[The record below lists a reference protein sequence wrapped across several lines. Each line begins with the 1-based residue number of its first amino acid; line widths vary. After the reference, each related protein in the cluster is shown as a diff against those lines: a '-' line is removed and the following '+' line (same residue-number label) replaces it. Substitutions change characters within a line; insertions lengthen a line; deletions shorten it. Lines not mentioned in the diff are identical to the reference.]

1 MARPRV
7 FISSTFYDLRQVR
20 TDLERFVSQL
30 GYDPVLHERGRVPYG
45 SKKELE
51 EYCYREIDLCD
62 ILVSIIGGRY
72 GTGSQ
77 QSPYSIS
84 QTELKR
90 AVERGKSV
98 FIFVERSVYAE
109 YQTYLKNKK
118 TKGVVYNFV
127 DNVVIYEFIEEVEA
141 LPRNNPIAPFETA
154 QDIAEFLQEQ
164 WAGLFQRFL
173 QEQSR
178 TKEIE
183 IVDSMANTAK
193 TLDQLVKFLTEERRN
208 KDQAIQGI
216 LLTNHPIF
224 QQIRTVLSVPY
235 RVFFTSR
242 KELNEWLRVRSFI
255 ALPPEAWDDKEYEE
269 WTNDTGKEEDAF
281 LKVARSVFDSKGRL
295 RVYTSEEWKE
305 RWVHLQKV
313 PKAPQPATTS
323 PITDEDIPF

>member
-7 FISSTFYDLRQVR
+7 FVSSTFYDLRQVR
-20 TDLERFVSQL
+20 ADLERFVSQL
-30 GYDPVLHERGRVPYG
+30 GYDPILHERGRVPYG

-62 ILVSIIGGRY
+62 IVVSIIGGRY

-77 QSPYSIS
+77 QQPYSIS

-90 AVERGKSV
+90 AVDRGKAV

-127 DNVVIYEFIEEVEA
+127 DNTAIYEFIEEVEA

-154 QDIAEFLQEQ
+154 QDIAAFLQEQ

-178 TKEIE
+178 AKEME
-183 IVDSMANTAK
+183 IVESMANTAK

-208 KDQAIQGI
+208 KDQAIQEI
-216 LLTNHPIF
+216 LLTNHPAF
-224 QQIRTVLSVPY
+224 QRLRNVTSVPY
-235 RVFFTSR
+235 RVFFTNRS
-242 KELNEWLRVRSFI
+242 ELNEWLKARGFNPV
-255 ALPPEAWDDKEYEE
+255 PKDAWDDTKYQEWMDDRDKAEE
-269 WTNDTGKEEDAF
+269 MIVKIAVSIFDDNGK
-281 LKVARSVFDSKGRL
+281 LK
-295 RVYTSEEWKE
+295 VYTSEEWKDKWILLE
-305 RWVHLQKV
+305 KI
-313 PKAPQPATTS
+313 PKPPAPAGSS